1 MFLNFN
7 EKKYGYMKDF
17 KKILANDTRLQILEM
32 LNSNG
37 KMTPSEIIRHFNIS
51 PNEFSNHFKLL
62 IESGLIETV
71 DDGYKLSWLG
81 NSISPYFDILS
92 VSLQPLI
99 IMLVRIVDGNNVLL
113 VKRTKNAFNG
123 YWAMPG
129 GKLYFGEEPDKAVE
143 RIVKKETGLDV
154 KSIEPIAS
162 FWEKVNE
169 EQDTKYHSLK
179 LVFNVEVKNNKIMTS
194 GDRIAKWIKLNETQ
208 KMKIIPSDMEL
219 IKSSNGKIFR
229 FGDITMKIKN
239 EKLKLD
245 KVEMKN
251 FFA

>member
-1 MFLNFN
+1 MD

-17 KKILANDTRLQILEM
+17 KKILANDTRLHILEM
-32 LNSNG
+32 INSNG

-51 PNEFSNHFKLL
+51 PNEFSNHLKLL
-62 IESGLIETV
+62 IDSGLIEAV

-99 IMLVRIVDGNNVLL
+99 VILVRIIDDNKVLL
-113 VKRTKNAFNG
+113 VKRMKNAFNG

-129 GKLYFGEEPDKAVE
+129 GKLYFGEEPEKAVE

-154 KSIEPIAS
+154 KSTELIAS

-169 EQDTKYHSLK
+169 EEDTKYHSLK
-179 LVFNVEVKNNKIMTS
+179 LVFNVDVKNNKIMTS
-194 GDRIAKWIKLNETQ
+194 SDRIAKWVKINEIQ
-208 KMKIIPSDMEL
+208 KMNIIPSDMEL
-219 IKSSNGKIFR
+219 IRTSNDKIFR
-229 FGDITMKIKN
+229 FGDITMKMKK

-245 KVEMKN
+245 KIEMKN